1 MTCLKKCPAKR
12 GSHKEMIRRIKDMQ
26 EIRHKIEGPYHIEQ
40 DTILKGMVTGDLII
54 DDGVHL
60 DLRGMVTGNLI
71 AKAESYI
78 DIHGMVVG
86 TVINEGA
93 EITIHGI
100 VGGISNTDERAQ
112 TQIASSAVVKK

>member
-1 MTCLKKCPAKR
+1 
-12 GSHKEMIRRIKDMQ
+12 MIMRTKDMQ

-40 DTILKGMVTGDLII
+40 DTILKGMVTGNLII
-54 DDGVHL
+54 DGGIHL

-71 AKAESYI
+71 AKAGSYI
-78 DIHGMVVG
+78 DIRGMVVG

-93 EITIHGI
+93 EITIRGV

-112 TQIASSAVVKK
+112 TQIVSGAVVKEQR